1 MLHGET
7 VVLTDMLDCRER
19 RARKQ
24 DEYREK
30 YHTTIISFCMNIPG
44 PIKTNEDITKVFHSG
59 THDILQYL
67 EDNHIVILES
77 VEYNEK
83 TGNELI
89 LAVDCQDSKRIKDAM
104 THIEE
109 THPIGRLFD
118 IDVLDPN
125 GNKMSRNTF
134 RKCFIC
140 NCQAQECAS
149 RRRHSVLE
157 MQEFID
163 AKIQEYLSSQE

>member
-44 PIKTNEDITKVFHSG
+44 PIETNEDITKVFHSG

-67 EDNHIVILES
+67 GDNHIAILES

-89 LAVDCQDSKRIKDAM
+89 LAVDCKDSKRIKDAM
-104 THIEE
+104 TYIEE
-109 THPIGRLFD
+109 NHPLGSLFD
-118 IDVLDPN
+118 IDVLDPDA
-125 GNKMSRNTF
+125 GTASLKCRNLLT
-134 RKCFIC
+134 RKYKNIFLLKN
-140 NCQAQECAS
+140 NCTSLNQ
-149 RRRHSVLE
+149 
-157 MQEFID
+157 
-163 AKIQEYLSSQE
+163 

>member
-7 VVLTDMLDCRER
+7 VILTDMLECRER

-30 YHTTIISFCMNIPG
+30 YHTTIISFCMNISG

-59 THDILQYL
+59 VHDILQYL
-67 EDNHIVILES
+67 EDNHIAILES
-77 VEYNEK
+77 VEHNEK

-89 LAVDCQDSKRIKDAM
+89 LAVDCKDSKRIKDAT

-149 RRRHSVLE
+149 RRRHSVPE

-163 AKIQEYLSSQE
+163 SKIQDFLSSSR